1 MTWELEC
8 LTWIQDHRIAIL
20 NPAMKF
26 VSFLGD
32 KGWFWIVLALVLLAV
47 SRTRRT
53 GIEVAAAML
62 LMFLVGNVILKNVF
76 DRVRPYEVLETL
88 VTLGARPHDASF
100 PSGHSMQ
107 AFAASTALFLND
119 RRWGTASLILASL
132 IAVSR
137 LYNGMHY
144 PTDVIAGLALG
155 IAAGCISHILVSR
168 YMDRRKD
175 RV

>member
-1 MTWELEC
+1 
-8 LTWIQDHRIAIL
+8 
-20 NPAMKF
+20 
-26 VSFLGD
+26 
-32 KGWFWIVLALVLLAV
+32 
-47 SRTRRT
+47 
-53 GIEVAAAML
+53 
-62 LMFLVGNVILKNVF
+62 
-76 DRVRPYEVLETL
+76 
-88 VTLGARPHDASF
+88 
-100 PSGHSMQ
+100 MQ

-144 PTDVIAGLALG
+144 PTDVIAGVALG